1 MPPVTWIDNGDG
13 TLDVRMTVP
22 RRRNGLPNFAAVQA
36 VSALLENFRAEAYDP
51 IEPVPESV
59 AKAAMRDNVV
69 AMGEHVEISADHPPV
84 PVFDDD
90 EIPGP
95 RCQSGVCLGD

>member
-1 MPPVTWIDNGDG
+1 MGNAVSWIDNGDG

-36 VSALLENFRAEAYDP
+36 VSTVLENFRPEAYDP

-69 AMGEHVEISADHPPV
+69 SHVEISADHPPV

-90 EIPGP
+90 EMPGP